1 MGVTLIKVF
10 ISYAWENEK
19 HREWVKALADRLLS
33 DGIDA
38 VLDQYDLELGDR
50 LPQFMEQ
57 SVKSSDYVLIVCT
70 PTYKHKA
77 DDRIGG
83 VGYEGHIISGELFSQ
98 RNERKFIPVIK
109 EGSVADSLPA
119 FLEGKLAIDLSEKG
133 DPQGYNNLLA
143 TLYGVKK
150 KPKVASVRHT
160 AQPSLVKRQDQE
172 EGEDSG
178 PIRIVGIV
186 VDEVGEPKND
196 GTRGSALYRVPFRL
210 SRRPS
215 SLWGK
220 LFVKSWDLPPRF
232 TTMHRPHIASV
243 VGDEII
249 LNGTTI
255 EEVRDYHRDTLILC
269 VEQAN
274 KLEAEYLE
282 KERKR
287 QAREE
292 AARSAYR
299 KNVEDVAGTMDF

>member
-1 MGVTLIKVF
+1 MLTKVF
-10 ISYAWENEK
+10 ISYAWENEE

-109 EGSVADSLPA
+109 EGSVEDSLPA
-119 FLEGKLAIDLSEKG
+119 FLEGKLAIDLSDGGE
-133 DPQGYNNLLA
+133 PQGYNDLLA

-150 KPKVASVRHT
+150 KPKVAPARHLP
-160 AQPSLVKRQDQE
+160 QISLERRQE
-172 EGEDSG
+172 EVEDSE
-178 PIRIVGIV
+178 PIRIIGIV
-186 VDEVGEPKND
+186 VDEVGEPRND
-196 GTRGSALYRVPFRL
+196 GTRGSALYKVPFRL

-215 SLWGK
+215 FLWGQA
-220 LFVKSWDLPPRF
+220 LR
-232 TTMHRPHIASV
+232 
-243 VGDEII
+243 
-249 LNGTTI
+249 
-255 EEVRDYHRDTLILC
+255 EVLGPSTEVYHH
-269 VEQAN
+269 A
-274 KLEAEYLE
+274 
-282 KERKR
+282 
-287 QAREE
+287 
-292 AARSAYR
+292 
-299 KNVEDVAGTMDF
+299 

>member
-1 MGVTLIKVF
+1 MLTKVF
-10 ISYAWENEK
+10 ISYAWESEE
-19 HREWVKALADRLLS
+19 HREWVKALANRLLS

-50 LPQFMEQ
+50 LPQFMEK
-57 SVKSSDYVLIVCT
+57 SVRSSDYVLIVCT
-70 PTYKHKA
+70 PTYKQKA
-77 DDRIGG
+77 DERIGG

-98 RNERKFIPVIK
+98 RNERKFIPVLK
-109 EGSVADSLPA
+109 EGSVKDCIPT
-119 FLEGKLAIDLSEKG
+119 FLEGKLAIDLSERG
-133 DPQGYNNLLA
+133 ELEGYNDLLA

-150 KPKVASVRHT
+150 KPKVAAVHRI
-160 AQPSLVKRQDQE
+160 AQTFSKNVFEKREE
-172 EGEDSG
+172 EGEGSE

-186 VDEVGEPKND
+186 VDEVREPRND
-196 GTRGSALYRVPFRL
+196 GTRGSALYEVPFRL

-215 SLWGK
+215 SLWREFF
-220 LFVKSWDLPPRF
+220 LKSWDLPPRF

-243 VGDEII
+243 AGDEII

-255 EEVRDYHRDTLILC
+255 EEVRDYHRDTLVLC
-269 VEQAN
+269 VEEAN

-299 KNVEDVAGTMDF
+299 KNVEDVAGTIDF